1 MNNLAEKLEIIEQE
15 DKVIIPRV
23 LWEEIKELAEHI
35 YLYGLIKQR
44 KDKPALIELNKL
56 LEEEGLTRED
66 LEG

>member
-44 KDKPALIELNKL
+44 KDKPALIGLNEL
-56 LEEEGLTRED
+56 LEEEGLTREE